1 MYKFIWNEDE
11 YDSAHTWSVE
21 ILVVIKMF
29 YSAKVRRSKL
39 SRVRQMTVLY
49 SQADNKKMHTLW
61 HTYIGLSTFK
71 RPTKSKRDA
80 SMKTKGGKNANLI
93 FICTR

>member
-1 MYKFIWNEDE
+1 MDKFIWNEDE
-11 YDSAHTWSVE
+11 YDSVHTWSVE

-39 SRVRQMTVLY
+39 SRVRQITVLY

-61 HTYIGLSTFK
+61 HTYIHRFVYVQ
-71 RPTKSKRDA
+71 
-80 SMKTKGGKNANLI
+80 KTHQV
-93 FICTR
+93 